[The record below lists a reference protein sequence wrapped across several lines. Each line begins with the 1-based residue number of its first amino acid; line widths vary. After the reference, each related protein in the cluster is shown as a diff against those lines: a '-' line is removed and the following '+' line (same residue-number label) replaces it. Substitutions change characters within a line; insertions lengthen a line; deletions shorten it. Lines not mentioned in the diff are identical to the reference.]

1 MLYPKVGVPII
12 GKDLLSRYMQYQYER
27 CLTRAGASVWLL
39 PYYMEPEQLETII
52 TTCSGFLFPGGTD
65 ISPELYGQHPLVGG
79 KKKDPARDN
88 FELALL
94 EAVTSA
100 EKPFFCIG
108 RGMQLLN
115 VAFGGT
121 LMQNMKT
128 KQEYTHF
135 DIWHISTATHPV
147 ELEPYSLLAEILH
160 TDTVSVNS
168 LHHQTVD
175 SLGEG
180 LLATADSPE
189 GFAEALEIEGYPFS
203 LAVQWRPEYMATR
216 TLSQQKLFQ
225 AFVTACR

>member
-1 MLYPKVGVPII
+1 MLYPKIGVPII

-27 CLTRAGASVWLL
+27 CLTHAKASMWLL
-39 PYYMEPEQLETII
+39 PYYKETEQLEAILAK
-52 TTCSGFLFPGGTD
+52 CSGFLFPGGTD
-65 ISPELYGQHPLVGG
+65 IGAELYGQHPLVSGR
-79 KKKDPARDN
+79 KPNPARDD

-94 EAVTSA
+94 KAVVSA

-121 LMQNMKT
+121 LMQNMKP

-160 TDTVSVNS
+160 TDTISVNS

-175 SLGEG
+175 TVGEG

-189 GFAEALEIEGYPFS
+189 GFAEAIEIEGYPFG
-203 LAVQWRPEYMATR
+203 LAVQWRPEYMAFR
-216 TLSQQKLFQ
+216 TPSQQKLFQ
-225 AFVTACR
+225 AFVDACR